1 VTTGRYPGFT
11 VKVGAVNALALIAT
25 ILPIRNAA
33 KAEEKV
39 YRPGELAPIT
49 LADSRDPSRLQATA
63 GKSRHG

>member
-11 VKVGAVNALALIAT
+11 MQVGAVIALALIAT

-33 KAEEKV
+33 EAQEKV

-49 LADSRDPSRLQATA
+49 LADPSRLRAKA